1 MEEEKPVSA
10 AGHGVR
16 QVAEVLGEGLEQPF

>member
-1 MEEEKPVSA
+1 MEEEEPVSA

-16 QVAEVLGEGLEQPF
+16 GVVEVLGEGLEQPI